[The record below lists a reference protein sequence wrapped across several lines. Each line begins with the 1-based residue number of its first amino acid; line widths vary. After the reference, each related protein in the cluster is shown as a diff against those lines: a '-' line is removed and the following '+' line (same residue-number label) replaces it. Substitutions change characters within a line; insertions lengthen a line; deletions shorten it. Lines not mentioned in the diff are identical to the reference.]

1 MKFLKEVGYT
11 EEEINDL
18 KANLSQDIYEKLNT
32 FPTLVY
38 TNLKFLKDLG
48 VRNIKE
54 VFARFSKLFLKDNKE
69 FEKTFLKYDK
79 EDLIEKIEKNPGIM
93 EYL

>member
-1 MKFLKEVGYT
+1 MKFLNEVGYT

-18 KANLSQDIYEKLNT
+18 KTNLSQDIYEKLNT

-79 EDLIEKIEKNPGIM
+79 EDLIAKIEKNPGIM